1 MYQSLTFLHSTFR
14 WIALLLLIVS
24 VARAWYAR
32 RSGKSFTK
40 TDNALRHWTATTFHV
55 QLIIGL
61 LLYFFSPIVELFWNG
76 DTKSFQVT
84 FFALIH
90 STGMFI
96 AVFLVTL
103 GSAFAKRAKPDSEKF
118 AVVLSWFVP
127 ALILVLVLIPW
138 PFSPLAARPY
148 FR

>member
-14 WIALLLLIVS
+14 WMALLLLIVS
-24 VARAWYAR
+24 IVRFQYAR
-32 RSGKSFTK
+32 QSGKAFTK
-40 TDNALRHWTATTFHV
+40 ADNSLRHWTATLFHI
-55 QLIIGL
+55 QLVIGL
-61 LLYFFSPIVELFWNG
+61 LLYFFSPIVELFWKG

-90 STGMFI
+90 STGMFMAI
-96 AVFLVTL
+96 FLVTI
-103 GSAFAKRAKPDSEKF
+103 GSAFAKRAKSDDEKF
-118 AVVLSWFVP
+118 RVALSWFVP
-127 ALILVLVLIPW
+127 TLILILLLIPW

>member
-14 WIALLLLIVS
+14 WVALLLLAVS
-24 VARAWYAR
+24 VIRFWYAR
-32 RSGKSFTK
+32 RAGKLFTRS
-40 TDNALRHWTATTFHV
+40 DNALRHWTATMFHI

-61 LLYFFSPIVELFWNG
+61 MLYFFSPMVALFWRG
-76 DTKSFQVT
+76 DTRVFQVT

-96 AVFLVTL
+96 AIFLVTI
-103 GSAFAKRAKPDSEKF
+103 GSAFTKRAHPDAEKF
-118 AVVLSWFVP
+118 RAALSWFIP
-127 ALILVLVLIPW
+127 ALLLILLLIPW

>member
-14 WIALLLLIVS
+14 WVALLLLVVS
-24 VARAWYAR
+24 TVRFWYAR
-32 RSGKSFTK
+32 RSGKSFIK
-40 TDNALRHWTATTFHV
+40 ADNALRHWTATTFHI

-84 FFALIH
+84 FFALLH

-96 AVFLVTL
+96 AIFLITI
-103 GSAFAKRAKPDSEKF
+103 GSSFAKRAKSDDEKF
-118 AVVLSWFVP
+118 RVALS
-127 ALILVLVLIPW
+127 
-138 PFSPLAARPY
+138 
-148 FR
+148 